1 MILGLALGLVYAWV
15 FSPVQFVDNSPSS
28 LQPAFKDQY
37 RAMIA
42 VAYASNGDLGRAQAR
57 LGLLGDLDSYRAL
70 SAQAQQYLAEGG
82 SPDEARALGELAAAF
97 NQAAA
102 AGPTPAAPQSS
113 VTSTLPD
120 PISSPMPGTTPSPGT
135 GLASSLTLTVTSA
148 NTQTPAATTRS
159 TRTPTPTRTPLP
171 SRTPTATPGLPF
183 VLQTSN
189 QVCDPDLEQP
199 LIQVVTYDVD
209 GNQIPGI
216 ALVVSSP
223 DGEEQFFTGLKP
235 EIGLGYADYVMT
247 PGIIYSLRIPDGGE
261 TVSGLTAEECETS
274 LGDRYWG
281 SWLVTF
287 AQP

>member
-1 MILGLALGLVYAWV
+1 ML
-15 FSPVQFVDNSPSS
+15 SPVQFVDNSPSS

-37 RAMIA
+37 RALIA
-42 VAYASNGDLGRAQAR
+42 VAFTANRDLGRAQAR
-57 LGLLGDLDSYRAL
+57 LGLLADVDPYRAL
-70 SAQAQQYLAEGG
+70 SAQAQQYLAQGG
-82 SPDEARALGELAAAF
+82 SPDEARALGELAAAI
-97 NQAAA
+97 NLAAA
-102 AGPTPAAPQSS
+102 AGPTTVVSSIPQANASPS
-113 VTSTLPD
+113 
-120 PISSPMPGTTPSPGT
+120 PISASLTPGTTATAGG
-135 GLASSLTLTVTSA
+135 GLTSSLTMTVTSST
-148 NTQTPAATTRS
+148 TQTPAATTRS

-183 VLQTSN
+183 VLQAST
-189 QVCDPDLEQP
+189 QVCDPDLTQP

-216 ALVVSSP
+216 ALVVSFP

-247 PGIIYSLRIPDGGE
+247 PGVIYALRIPDGGE
-261 TVSGLTAEECETS
+261 TVSGLTSEECETS